1 MKAACIIVNTTLK
14 KLDRVF
20 HYLVPEGMDLQ
31 PGHRVL
37 VPFGAGNRKT
47 EGYCLGFEEIEPNTT
62 LKYVAK
68 RLDEQPLLSPSR
80 IALARFIK
88 RRYICSMSEALHLLL
103 PPAMHFQTEERVS
116 VIPTKSVPKLTP
128 KQQAVWDYLC
138 AVGEPIS
145 LTKIKR
151 ECGLANRSV
160 VDALRRNG
168 LVQITEHAV
177 QQQQKQYRKTVY
189 LTCDIQTATETAE
202 LLERKAPSAANAL
215 RILMHQPVILL
226 SELLQEAKC
235 SAQSVEVLCR
245 YRCAD
250 IVKEERYRR
259 PTPSVMPKKS
269 EKHMPT
275 PEQAAAIARL
285 TKSLSDGF
293 EEFLL
298 YGVTGSGKTEV
309 FLQAVETCVAQGKNA
324 VVLVP
329 EIALTPQ
336 MTNRFLSRFQ
346 NNVAVLHSGLSLG
359 ERYDEWRRI
368 RNGEVSVVIGAR
380 SAVFAPFDDIGL
392 LIMDEE
398 HETSYKSESNPRYHA
413 REIAKYRAM
422 QYGATVV
429 YASATPGVESFY
441 KAQCGEYQL
450 LQMTQRYN
458 KQQLPAVH
466 IVDLA
471 QELQSGNHSVISR
484 VLQREIEKNLTVGQQ
499 TILLMNRRGHSTFV
513 SCRDCGYAV
522 KCPHCSITLTYH
534 LKTDSLVCHYCG
546 YTQNNITV
554 CPECGS
560 KHVKHFGTGTQ
571 KVEQQLR
578 ELFPTARIGRMDGD
592 TTGRKSA
599 HEKILNAV
607 EQKQIDILLGT
618 QMVAKGLDFSN
629 VTLVGVIA
637 ADTMLNL
644 SDFRASERAFSLLTQ
659 VCGRAGRG
667 SVAGRAVIQTYMPND
682 KTLGFAAHHNY
693 PSFYQNE
700 IRLRR
705 FLCYPPFSEMVYIT
719 VSGEDAEATKHYIAE
734 LFGKLK
740 SELKNSGHDSEML
753 GPGPAGIFRVKN
765 RYRYGILIK
774 TKYVKTIIPQLEKM
788 YYYHL
793 SKQNEFTLGI
803 DTNPNQIF

>member
-1 MKAACIIVNTTLK
+1 MKAACIIVNTTVK

-47 EGYCLGFEEIEPNTT
+47 EGYCLGFEKIEPNTA
-62 LKYVAK
+62 LKYITK
-68 RLDEQPLLSPSR
+68 LLDEQPLLSPSR
-80 IALARFIK
+80 IALAQFIK

-103 PPAMHFQTEERVS
+103 PPAMHFQMEERVS
-116 VIPTKSVPKLTP
+116 VIPAESVPKLTH
-128 KQQAVWDYLC
+128 KQQTVLDYLC

-145 LTKIKR
+145 LSQVKR
-151 ECGLANRSV
+151 ECRLANRSV

-168 LVQITEHAV
+168 LVRITEHAV

-189 LTCDIQTATETAE
+189 LTCDTQTAAETAE

-215 RILMHQPVILL
+215 RTLIQQPVILL
-226 SELLQEAKC
+226 SDLLQEAKC

-250 IVKEERYRR
+250 IVKEEQYRR

-309 FLQAVETCVAQGKNA
+309 FLQVVETCVAQGKNA

-329 EIALTPQ
+329 EIALTSQ

-380 SAVFAPFDDIGL
+380 SAVFAPFDDIGV

-398 HETSYKSESNPRYHA
+398 HETSYKSESNPRYHT

-429 YASATPGVESFY
+429 YASATPSVESFY
-441 KAQCGEYQL
+441 KAQCGKYQL

-471 QELQSGNHSVISR
+471 QELQSGNHSVISH
-484 VLQREIEKNLTVGQQ
+484 VLQQEIEKNLTVGQQ

-513 SCRDCGYAV
+513 SCRNCGYAV

-534 LKTDSLVCHYCG
+534 LKTDHLVCHYCG
-546 YTQNNITV
+546 YTQKNITA

-560 KHVKHFGTGTQ
+560 KHIKHFGTGTQ

-682 KTLGFAAHHNY
+682 KTLGFAAHHDY

-719 VSGEDAEATKHYIAE
+719 VSGEDADAAKHYIAE

-740 SELKNSGHDSEML
+740 AELQNSGHDSEML

-793 SKQNEFTLGI
+793 SMQNEFTLGI

>member
-1 MKAACIIVNTTLK
+1 MRAACIIVNTTLK

-20 HYLVPEGMDLQ
+20 HYLVPDGMDLQ
-31 PGHRVL
+31 AGHRVL
-37 VPFGAGNRKT
+37 VPFGAGNRKI
-47 EGYCLGFEEIEPNTT
+47 EGYCIGFEEIEPNAS
-62 LKYVAK
+62 LKYVVK
-68 RLDEQPLLSPSR
+68 CLDEQPLLSPSR
-80 IALARFIK
+80 IALAQFIK
-88 RRYICSMSEALHLLL
+88 RRYICSMSEAVHLLL
-103 PPAMHFQTEERVS
+103 PPAMHFQMEERVS
-116 VIPTKSVPKLTP
+116 VIQTDAMPKLTT

-138 AVGEPIS
+138 AVGVPIP
-145 LTKIKR
+145 LPRVKQ
-151 ECGLANRSV
+151 ECRLANRSV
-160 VDALRRNG
+160 IDALQRNG
-168 LVQITEHAV
+168 LVRITEHAV

-189 LTCDIQTATETAE
+189 LTCDAQTAAETAE

-215 RILMHQPVILL
+215 RLLIQQPVILL
-226 SELLQEAKC
+226 SELLQEANC

-245 YRCAD
+245 HRYAD
-250 IVKEERYRR
+250 IVTEEQYRR
-259 PTPSVMPKKS
+259 PTTAIMPKKN
-269 EKHMPT
+269 EKYVPT
-275 PEQAAAIARL
+275 PEQEQAIARL
-285 TKSLSDGF
+285 TKSLSGGF

-368 RNGEVSVVIGAR
+368 RGGEVSVVIGAR

-398 HETSYKSESNPRYHA
+398 HETTYKSESNPRYHA

-429 YASATPGVESFY
+429 YASATPSVESFY
-441 KAQCGEYQL
+441 KAQNGEYQL
-450 LQMTQRYN
+450 LKMTQRYN

-471 QELQSGNHSVISR
+471 QELQSGNRSVISR
-484 VLQREIEKNLTVGQQ
+484 VLQREIEKNLALGQQ

-546 YTQNNITV
+546 YAQKNITV

-560 KHVKHFGTGTQ
+560 EHVKHFGTGTQ
-571 KVEQQLR
+571 KVEQQLHA
-578 ELFPTARIGRMDGD
+578 LFPTARIGRMDGD
-592 TTGRKSA
+592 TTSRKSA

-618 QMVAKGLDFSN
+618 QMVAKGLDFAN

-667 SVAGRAVIQTYMPND
+667 SVAGRAVIQTYMPHD
-682 KTLGFAAHHNY
+682 KTLGFAARHNY
-693 PSFYQNE
+693 PAFYQNE

-719 VSGEDAEATKHYIAE
+719 VSAEDADGAKRYITE
-734 LFGKLK
+734 LFEKLK
-740 SELKNSGHDSEML
+740 AELKNNGHEAEIL

-774 TKYVKTIIPQLEKM
+774 IQHVKDIIPQLEKM

-793 SKQNEFTLGI
+793 SLQNEFTLGI
-803 DTNPNQIF
+803 DTNPNHIF